1 MEQGFNGRKLCVLQG
16 MSDPVK
22 VFDRTSNL
30 ENTQIISYRVDPTE
44 KWCVL
49 IGIAPGAPER

>member
-1 MEQGFNGRKLCVLQG
+1 MHRLASSSQGT
-16 MSDPVK
+16 SDPVK
-22 VFDRTSNL
+22 VFDRSSNL
-30 ENTQIISYRVDPTE
+30 ENTQIISYRIDPTE